1 MSRMLSVTRE
11 AQAQQQQRKI
21 LLQFCIGIFWSK
33 GQRIVKAEAL
43 MTLKLYAECIG
54 AIMILYGY
62 CYAARQPR
70 LLLCIICIQNYADIH
85 T

>member
-1 MSRMLSVTRE
+1 MLSVTRE
-11 AQAQQQQRKI
+11 AQAQQQQRTFKNRS
-21 LLQFCIGIFWSK
+21 LQFCIGIFWSK

-62 CYAARQPR
+62 CYAAARHGFY
-70 LLLCIICIQNYADIH
+70 YA
-85 T
+85 